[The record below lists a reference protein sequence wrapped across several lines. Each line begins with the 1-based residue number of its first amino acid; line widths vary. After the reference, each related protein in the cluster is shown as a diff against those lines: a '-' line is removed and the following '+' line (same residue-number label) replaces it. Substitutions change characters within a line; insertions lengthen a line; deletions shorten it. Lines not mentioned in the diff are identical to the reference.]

1 MLWRLLRQRLIRTNE
16 QRIAELR
23 RRGVRIGNSCTI
35 YTMQFSTEP
44 YLIEI
49 GDNVAIANGV
59 QFITHHGAAATIRHK
74 YSGAQIFGTIRVGSG
89 TLIGINSILLPG
101 VEIGRD
107 CIVGAG
113 SVVRG
118 FIPHNSLVVGNPAKV
133 VGRASLVLTLLEKS
147 PDRLDLFNVS
157 PAERRRKIEEHFHI
171 A

>member
-1 MLWRLLRQRLIRTNE
+1 MLWRLLRQRLIRTNA

-23 RRGVRIGNSCTI
+23 RRGVRIGNRCTI

-49 GDNVAIANGV
+49 GDNVAIADGV
-59 QFITHHGAAATIRHK
+59 RFVTHHGEATRIRQEH
-74 YSGAQIFGTIRVGSG
+74 SGAQIFGRIRVGSG

-107 CIVGAG
+107 CIIGAG

-118 FIPHNSLVVGNPAKV
+118 FIPANSLVVGNPAKV
-133 VGRASLVLTLLEKS
+133 VGRASLVLMMLERS
-147 PDRLDLFNVS
+147 PDRLDVFDAS
-157 PAERRRKIEEHFHI
+157 PAERRRRIEEHFHI
-171 A
+171 T